1 MSTLTLN
8 NSSLESLRSQWPE
21 STNKISSSSDLLS
34 GTSSKDN
41 KVDFAN
47 ALSILSDA
55 SSSAGSQF
63 FSLSEK
69 QDPFAK
75 SVNPI
80 SSIDGDYSQ
89 SALVSDGDE
98 EEVTES
104 KVQTLSDKFSILD
117 DNPTKSDWSALESQ
131 TANDDYSI
139 LDKLGDGLMT
149 AAKFAANMYI
159 GKVI

>member
-8 NSSLESLRSQWPE
+8 NSTLESLRSQWAD
-21 STNKISSSSDLLS
+21 STSKVSSSSDLLS
-34 GTSSKDN
+34 GVSSKNN

-55 SSSAGSQF
+55 SSSAGGQV
-63 FSLSEK
+63 FSLPEK
-69 QDPFAK
+69 QDPYTN
-75 SVNPI
+75 SVSPI
-80 SSIDGDYSQ
+80 SSIEGDYSQ

-104 KVQTLSDKFSILD
+104 KVQTLSDKFSILE

-131 TANDDYSI
+131 TSNDDYSI

-149 AAKFAANMYI
+149 AAKFAANMYV
-159 GKVI
+159 GKLI